1 MQNQKNEL
9 GKGSDPRPM
18 NISKDEFEK
27 NFDRI
32 FRKQKPG
39 KKPDP
44 KKTDLK

>member
-1 MQNQKNEL
+1 MQIQKNEL

-18 NISKDEFEK
+18 NISKDQFEK

-39 KKPDP
+39 KKLDP
-44 KKTDLK
+44 KKTDPK

>member
-1 MQNQKNEL
+1 MQKQKNEL

-32 FRKQKPG
+32 FRKQKPKTNKD
-39 KKPDP
+39 KK
-44 KKTDLK
+44 